1 MGGRLICGLQVY
13 CYMTE
18 GGFVYIGQEV
28 KGTRVQVNSD
38 DSVEIA
44 GRKGVE
50 G

>member
-1 MGGRLICGLQVY
+1 VICGLQVY

-18 GGFVYIGQEV
+18 GGFVCIGQEV
-28 KGTRVQVNSD
+28 KGARVQVNFD

-44 GRKGVE
+44 GRKGIE